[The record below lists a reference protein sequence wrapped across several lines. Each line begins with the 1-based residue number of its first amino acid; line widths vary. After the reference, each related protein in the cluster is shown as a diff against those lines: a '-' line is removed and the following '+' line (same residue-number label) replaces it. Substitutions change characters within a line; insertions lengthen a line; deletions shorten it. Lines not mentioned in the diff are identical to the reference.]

1 MDDELRAGLRQ
12 YAADEGITLDEA
24 RQHAVDADEDLN
36 LPLWL
41 ASKIP
46 GYMDRQANRERWDEK
61 VLRAEAWRLL
71 AQALED
77 LTT

>member
-12 YAADEGITLDEA
+12 YAADNGITLDEA
-24 RQHAVDADEDLN
+24 RQQAVDADEDLN

-46 GYMDRQANRERWDEK
+46 GYWDHEQNRARWDEQT
-61 VLRAEAWRLL
+61 LRAAGWRLL
-71 AQALED
+71 AQALTD
-77 LTT
+77 